1 MSPAKVTSQN
11 SFSVSSR
18 KVLVW
23 DEPELDTCSEASS
36 EDFFDDFDF
45 ETEYMIIKLR
55 TNFLNNLSKQ
65 IEHDWSIINNME
77 MKQIQTQL
85 AKDTQFVN
93 ALCKDFFKKV
103 THRLDRY
110 QTYLNESVDRFFKI
124 KIDTIPLDTTVEIQ
138 QPTTND
144 N

>member
-1 MSPAKVTSQN
+1 MSPAKVTSQK

-55 TNFLNNLSKQ
+55 TNFLNNL
-65 IEHDWSIINNME
+65 
-77 MKQIQTQL
+77 
-85 AKDTQFVN
+85 
-93 ALCKDFFKKV
+93 
-103 THRLDRY
+103 
-110 QTYLNESVDRFFKI
+110 
-124 KIDTIPLDTTVEIQ
+124 
-138 QPTTND
+138 
-144 N
+144 